1 MRHLALF
8 FLLNLF
14 LNSSAITYKVLPS
27 TKNPPQA
34 RKAMAMSF
42 DSVNFRILIYSG
54 SDVATSYYNDMWA
67 FNLKRMEWEELTWNL
82 EPSPPERIHSQIFID
97 DTGKGVYLLAGRN
110 EKGPIVDMWYYVF
123 SEKRVTNIQWYSHT
137 VTGKQPI
144 ASIRT
149 ALTNFKI
156 GEETFSA
163 AFGGYAVDG
172 NSDTLQM

>member
-1 MRHLALF
+1 
-8 FLLNLF
+8 
-14 LNSSAITYKVLPS
+14 
-27 TKNPPQA
+27 
-34 RKAMAMSF
+34 
-42 DSVNFRILIYSG
+42 
-54 SDVATSYYNDMWA
+54 
-67 FNLKRMEWEELTWNL
+67 
-82 EPSPPERIHSQIFID
+82 
-97 DTGKGVYLLAGRN
+97 
-110 EKGPIVDMWYYVF
+110 
-123 SEKRVTNIQWYSHT
+123 